1 MNGPASGIPGLISMV
16 LNPDLEWCM
25 VILGDSFMQTP
36 EKLLSEEDDLI
47 QRGLEPEMVENL
59 KISQEAYRNRG
70 QEMTLEEIFYFEV
83 DDTSV
88 LDDPELAAE
97 REEDELLK
105 SGFEPEEVEDLKR
118 SQEAYR
124 KEGRILTL
132 EEVLNLEEDDMPV
145 PDSPKK
151 EKGEISPAPKKDLG
165 QIYRQAASALTLQDL
180 GGEQEDEKG

>member
-1 MNGPASGIPGLISMV
+1 M
-16 LNPDLEWCM
+16 
-25 VILGDSFMQTP
+25 
-36 EKLLSEEDDLI
+36 
-47 QRGLEPEMVENL
+47 
-59 KISQEAYRNRG
+59 
-70 QEMTLEEIFYFEV
+70 
-83 DDTSV
+83 

-124 KEGRILTL
+124 KEGKILTL

-180 GGEQEDEKG
+180 DGEQKDKKG

>member
-1 MNGPASGIPGLISMV
+1 
-16 LNPDLEWCM
+16 
-25 VILGDSFMQTP
+25 MQTP
-36 EKLLSEEDDLI
+36 EELLSDEDDLI

-59 KISQEAYRNRG
+59 KISQEAYRKRG
-70 QEMTLEEIFYFEV
+70 EEMTLEEIFYFEV

-105 SGFEPEEVEDLKR
+105 NGFEPEEVEDLKR

-132 EEVLNLEEDDMPV
+132 EELLNLEEDDTPV
-145 PDSPKK
+145 PGSPD
-151 EKGEISPAPKKDLG
+151 EDAGEIPASPKKDLG
-165 QIYRQAASALTLQDL
+165 QIYRQAASGLTLQDL
-180 GGEQEDEKG
+180 GKEE